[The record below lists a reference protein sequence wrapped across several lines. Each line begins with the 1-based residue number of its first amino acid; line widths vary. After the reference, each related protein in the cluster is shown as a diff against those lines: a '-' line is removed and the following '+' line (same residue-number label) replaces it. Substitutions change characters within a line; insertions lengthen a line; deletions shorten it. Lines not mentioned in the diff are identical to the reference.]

1 MWLQTRKRIGC
12 CDQIF
17 TLRQLIEKNREFGR
31 DIYISFI
38 HFSQVYDPVCREG
51 MWELLGQYG
60 VDPKL
65 IRILKNL
72 YEGIMAC
79 VRIEGENTEEFDVKT
94 GLRQGCILSPT
105 LFNITLDYIMKRA
118 MEGREGIQVGERSLK
133 DTEYADDAALLA
145 ETLMAVVALTNYL
158 ANEN

>member
-1 MWLQTRKRIGC
+1 MTSC
-12 CDQIF
+12 TD
-17 TLRQLIEKNREFGR
+17 TLHTSAVFPNRHRRQCREFGR
-31 DIYISFI
+31 DIYIGFI
-38 HFSQVYDPVCREG
+38 DFSQAHDSVWREG
-51 MWELLGQYG
+51 MWELLGKYG
-60 VDPKL
+60 VDPYL

-79 VRIEGENTEEFDVKT
+79 VRIEGENTEAFDVKT

-145 ETLMAVVALTNYL
+145 ETNKFYNVERQQIRYMF
-158 ANEN
+158 